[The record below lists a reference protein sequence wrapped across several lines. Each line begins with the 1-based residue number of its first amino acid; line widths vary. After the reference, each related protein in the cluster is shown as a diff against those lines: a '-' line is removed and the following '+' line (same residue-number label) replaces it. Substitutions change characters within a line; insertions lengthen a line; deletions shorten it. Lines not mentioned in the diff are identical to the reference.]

1 MTDTQVLVVGGGPGG
16 AALALLLA
24 SRGIETILV
33 ERQHD
38 FAREFRGEAM
48 MPSGLEMLDQ
58 MGVDLKD
65 VPTVRPRRFRGFRNR
80 RCFLDLEI
88 DPDGQVGRS
97 PMIVSQP
104 HLLEHLVAR
113 ASEAP
118 GFRFVRG
125 GAVRDLLRNGDR
137 VCGARVH
144 RDDRDEELRARLVVG
159 ADGRA
164 SVVRRRG
171 DFRVES
177 RGAPMDIVWFKV
189 PAPGWPQPQLRAYVG
204 GGHLLIAFPSPDGLL
219 QVAWVILK
227 RTYGE
232 LRSRGVE
239 EWARQMVGHVDRE
252 LGEHLRAHVPNISRP
267 FLLDSETD
275 RVLGWSAPGVLLI
288 GDAAHTMSPVGGQ
301 GLNLALRDAVVA
313 ANHLVPALR
322 DGVGDDELDAAAR
335 GVESER
341 GREIELIQRAAAL
354 PPRVIM
360 GTRFYHAWLRAGVTN
375 LVRTRFG
382 QQRALPAVNLFLQ
395 GVSDVALRV

>member
-24 SRGIETILV
+24 SRGLETILV

-38 FAREFRGEAM
+38 FAREFRGEVM
-48 MPSGLEMLDQ
+48 MPSGLEVLDQ
-58 MGVDLKD
+58 LGIDLKD
-65 VPTVRPRRFRGFRNR
+65 VPTSRPRRFRGYRNR
-80 RCFLDLEI
+80 HRFLDLEVE
-88 DPDGQVGRS
+88 PDARDGRA
-97 PMIVSQP
+97 PTIVSQP
-104 HLLEHLVAR
+104 HLLEQLVAR
-113 ASEAP
+113 AGEAP

-125 GAVRDLLRNGDR
+125 GAVRGLLRDGDR
-137 VCGARVH
+137 VCGVRVH
-144 RDDRDEELRARLVVG
+144 SDDGEHELRARLVVG

-171 DFRVES
+171 SFRVES

-189 PAPGWPQPQLRAYVG
+189 PAPAWQEPQLRGYIG
-204 GGHLLIAFPSPDGLL
+204 GGHLLIAFVAPDGLL

-227 RTYGE
+227 GTYGE

-239 EWARQMVGHVDRE
+239 EWAGEMAEHVDPE
-252 LGEHLRAHVPNISRP
+252 LGEHLRAHLPNISRP

-301 GLNLALRDAVVA
+301 GINLALRDAVVA
-313 ANHLVPALR
+313 ATQLGPALR
-322 DGVGDDELDAAAR
+322 AGASDDGLDAAAR
-335 GVESER
+335 GVEAER
-341 GREIELIQRAAAL
+341 GHEIEVIQSLAAL
-354 PPRVIM
+354 PPRVVM
-360 GTRFYHAWLRAGVTN
+360 GTRFYHTWARAAVTG

-382 QQRALPAVNLFLQ
+382 RTRALPAVNLFFR
-395 GVSDVALRV
+395 GVSDVVLRV